1 MATIKNGL
9 SYFEGAGS
17 ADAPSPADEDNTQN
31 INTGGLQVTPAKN
44 KTGFSFS
51 DKATLDPTDTAELK
65 DRLQSMIDER
75 TGPMSTFLGGLQRA
89 SAWGSGGLN
98 GPAATLAAL
107 DREKILQNQDTTS
120 MIKELAGIKA
130 GERQLASDK
139 QFMQGLRSQTAQVPT
154 IAGQAPTP
162 GVAQAPSTPGNIPGA
177 IWQRMQNAPNDTVAK
192 TIYDDWLALE
202 GKKATERKY
211 SPDMDTPV
219 EGVMFEGKPLPMT
232 RRQFVQFT
240 ENNPDIARALMKQNP
255 GLAETIGVSV
265 TGADPAIAARQAGL
279 PVISGERSNN
289 KQWELYDNW
298 VAAGRKGNPVARP
311 GTSPHEFRR
320 GLDIDMGKA
329 TEKDIAWLKANDYYQ
344 PDWATNKASGKYDP
358 NHWEKLPM
366 SKAKA
371 ELTVSKENAPVT
383 GATKEEYA
391 ANVKLQSDLKS
402 AANQAFIKGQYD
414 PLAATVESQKNDT
427 LLAQDVLE
435 AIKTGSYGPGSGVN
449 QAIMRAAQALGIGT
463 SEKDAQQYL
472 NNLTITRAKELFK
485 ASGARDAMGSQFTAS
500 ESENFGKTLADI
512 TDPKEYIKNVY
523 QLKIAMAKMNQEYLD
538 YLDEHPTDLVGA
550 KKQWKASGRR
560 EEILRENVDYLRERE
575 EKRKGKSGAASKE
588 GEPKKSISFND
599 LPKG

>member
-9 SYFEGAGS
+9 SYFEEGGS
-17 ADAPSPADEDNTQN
+17 ANAPSAADEDNVQD
-31 INTGGLQVTPAKN
+31 IGSKSGLQVTPAKS

-51 DKATLDPTDTAELK
+51 DKATLDPADTTELK
-65 DRLQSMIDER
+65 QRLQSMIDER

-89 SAWGSGGLN
+89 SAWGSGGVN

-107 DREKILQNQDTTS
+107 DREKTIQNQDTTS
-120 MIKELAGIKA
+120 MLKELATIKA
-130 GERQLASDK
+130 GERQLANDK
-139 QFMQGLRSQTAQVPT
+139 QFMQGLRGQTAQTPT
-154 IAGQAPTP
+154 VGGQTP
-162 GVAQAPSTPGNIPGA
+162 GAAKAPGTPMDIPPA
-177 IWQRMQNAPNDTVAK
+177 VWERMKNAPNDTAAR
-192 TIYDDWLALE
+192 TIYDEFLALE
-202 GKKATERKY
+202 GKKATEQKY
-211 SPDMDTPV
+211 SADMNMPV
-219 EGVMFEGKPLPMT
+219 EIQFNGKPLT
-232 RRQFVQFT
+232 IARRQFA
-240 ENNPDIARALMKQNP
+240 EWADKNPEIARALQRENP
-255 GLAETIGVSV
+255 NLTQTMNAV
-265 TGADPAIAARQAGL
+265 DPAIAARQAGL
-279 PVISGERSNN
+279 PVISGERSND

-298 VAAGRKGNPVARP
+298 VAGGRKGNPVARP
-311 GTSPHEFRR
+311 GTSSHEFRR

-329 TEKDIAWLKANDYYQ
+329 TDKDIAWLKANDYYQ
-344 PDWATNKASGKYDP
+344 PDWATNKSSGKYDP
-358 NHWEKLPM
+358 NHWEKIPM

-371 ELTVSKENAPVT
+371 ELAVSGENAPIT

-391 ANVKLQSDLKS
+391 ANVKFESDKKT
-402 AANQAFIKGQYD
+402 AANQAFIDTQYK
-414 PLAATVESQKNDT
+414 PLADKVNAQSEDV

-435 AIKTGSYGPGSGVN
+435 AIKTGNYGPGSGIN
-449 QAIMRAAQALGIGT
+449 QGIMRAAKALGIGE

-485 ASGARDAMGSQFTAS
+485 ASGARAAMGSQFTAG

-538 YLDEHPTDLVGA
+538 YLDAHPTSLANA

-575 EKRKGKSGAASKE
+575 EKRKGKPGAESKE
-588 GEPKKSISFND
+588 GEPKKSIPFND

>member
-1 MATIKNGL
+1 MKN
-9 SYFEGAGS
+9 A
-17 ADAPSPADEDNTQN
+17 N
-31 INTGGLQVTPAKN
+31 
-44 KTGFSFS
+44 
-51 DKATLDPTDTAELK
+51 
-65 DRLQSMIDER
+65 
-75 TGPMSTFLGGLQRA
+75 
-89 SAWGSGGLN
+89 
-98 GPAATLAAL
+98 
-107 DREKILQNQDTTS
+107 
-120 MIKELAGIKA
+120 
-130 GERQLASDK
+130 
-139 QFMQGLRSQTAQVPT
+139 
-154 IAGQAPTP
+154 
-162 GVAQAPSTPGNIPGA
+162 
-177 IWQRMQNAPNDTVAK
+177 NDTVARN
-192 TIYDDWLALE
+192 IYDEWLALE
-202 GKKATERKY
+202 GKKATEQKY
-211 SPDMDTPV
+211 SADMNMPV
-219 EGVMFEGKPLPMT
+219 EIQFNGKPLTIT
-232 RRQFVQFT
+232 RRQFAEWANKNPEIAKALQR
-240 ENNPDIARALMKQNP
+240 ENPN
-255 GLAETIGVSV
+255 LAQTMNAV
-265 TGADPAIAARQAGL
+265 DPAIAARQAGL
-279 PVISGERSNN
+279 PVISGERSND
-289 KQWELYDNW
+289 KQWELYDAW
-298 VAAGRKGNPVARP
+298 IASGRKGNPVARP
-311 GTSPHEFRR
+311 GTSPHEFKR
-320 GLDIDMGKA
+320 GLDIDMNKA
-329 TEKDIAWLKANDYYQ
+329 TEKDIAWLKANEYYQ

-371 ELTVSKENAPVT
+371 ELAVSKENAPIT

-435 AIKTGSYGPGSGVN
+435 AIKTGNYGPGSGVN

-485 ASGARDAMGSQFTAS
+485 ASGARDAMGAQFTAA

-550 KKQWKASGRR
+550 KKRWKASGRR

-575 EKRKGKSGAASKE
+575 EKRKGKSGAAPKE
-588 GEPKKSISFND
+588 GEPKKSIPFND